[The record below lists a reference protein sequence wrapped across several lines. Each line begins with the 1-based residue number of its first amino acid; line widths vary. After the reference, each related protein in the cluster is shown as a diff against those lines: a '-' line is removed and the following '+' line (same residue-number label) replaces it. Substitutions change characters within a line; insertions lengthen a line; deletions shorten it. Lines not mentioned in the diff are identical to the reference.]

1 AVPPPRHPEELF
13 RVAVSD
19 ELHEPMRV
27 ANGSRAG
34 DLRQR
39 YGLAPAAMACRH
51 RLLLGQTD
59 DAHRRI
65 DEDGARDDTVIYPLL
80 RLARERIVGSDA
92 AVLAPDRRSHLASGG
107 LTDDVACG
115 KDAGHVGTQGLV
127 NDDLALLP
135 QRDAHLFSMDGV
147 GGGTPA

>member
-39 YGLAPAAMACRH
+39 YGLAPAAMARRH
-51 RLLLGQTD
+51 RLRFGQTD

-65 DEDGARDDTVIYPLL
+65 DEDGARDDAVIDPLL
-80 RLARERIVGSDA
+80 RLARERVVRSDA
-92 AVLAPDRRSHLASGG
+92 AVLAADRRSHLASGHQAE
-107 LTDDVACG
+107 DVACSE
-115 KDAGHVGTQGLV
+115 DAG
-127 NDDLALLP
+127 
-135 QRDAHLFSMDGV
+135 
-147 GGGTPA
+147 